1 MGINKRQKEA
11 FDWLKNTNA
20 SQRIIDLLDLEDK
33 WDGYAAPK
41 FYKEQVDLALT
52 LYSNFRTY
60 CINRELD
67 FKVEPF
73 IAPSSDGTILF
84 EWAGSRFPSR
94 QLEIYI
100 PVSAENTLEYFK
112 TDGEYEDEN
121 NFNLE
126 HLYFILDWLFKFEC

>member
-1 MGINKRQKEA
+1 MQSSNVEV
-11 FDWLKNTNA
+11 FDWQKNTNA
-20 SQRIIDLLDLEDK
+20 YQRIIHLLDLEDK

-41 FYKEQVDLALT
+41 FSKEQVDLALT

-60 CINRELD
+60 YINKGLD
-67 FKVEPF
+67 FEVEPF

-100 PVSAENTLEYFK
+100 PTSAEDTLEYLK
-112 TDGEYEDEN
+112 TDGEYENEN

-126 HLYFILDWLFKFEC
+126 GLYFILDWLFKFDC